1 MRAKSAEKLLN
12 PNQPTEQLGL
22 IFIQQMAHELRAI
35 WRPTPND
42 DYGLDGEL
50 EFTRDG
56 VVTGFIVKVQIKSGA
71 SYLRNRT
78 ASGFDYYASASDLAY
93 WSKVGFPVILVIYD
107 PDLQAGYW
115 LDVKRYLNQHDSAA
129 TSKIRFSLRNNRLS
143 ADSLLDLSEV
153 AIADEVERTEFLV
166 DQIKETLHT
175 NMLPVVGL
183 PPSVYEA
190 EFSLKRLVGAAEDG
204 SALAKES
211 GGKYVGFRDPRDL
224 MHPLRSYVDPDSV
237 KQHRY
242 PDYLKRA
249 ATRNYAV
256 GRWNAAIRVFLAGRG
271 LVQKDQE
278 TFYFPPD
285 ENNAARKITW
295 ESMRGRTPERQ
306 VAYPYIGKQS
316 QSVVFWVHHACRAA
330 FCEIGGHFFLRLTP
344 AYVFTRDGNA
354 LLAGKEAG
362 ALSTSRKSKD
372 RNYQVLNHLMFW
384 LWFLAEGNDEIT
396 LTLDDSELIVAASY
410 LQGEAAFGIPADKK
424 SLIEIVAA
432 DHDIDWNELEASAAA
447 ETTEDE

>member
-1 MRAKSAEKLLN
+1 VAVKRTEKLLN
-12 PNQPTEQLGL
+12 PNQPTEKLGL

-50 EFTRDG
+50 ELTRDG
-56 VVTGFIVKVQIKSGA
+56 AVTGFIVKAQIKSGP
-71 SYLRNRT
+71 SYLRNKT
-78 ASGFDYYASASDLAY
+78 ASGFDCPVNASDVAY
-93 WSKVGFPVILVIYD
+93 WSKVSFPVILVVYD
-107 PDLQAGYW
+107 PDSKTGYW
-115 LDVKRYLNQHDSAA
+115 LDVKRYLNQHGPA
-129 TSKIRFSLRNNRLS
+129 TSAFRFSLRSNRLS

-166 DQIKETLHT
+166 DQIQETLHT
-175 NMLPVVGL
+175 NMLPVAGV
-183 PPSVYEA
+183 PPAVYEA
-190 EFSLKRLVGAAEDG
+190 EFSLKRLVEAAEDG

-211 GGKYVGFRDPRDL
+211 GGRYLGFLDPRDPS
-224 MHPLRSYVDPDSV
+224 HHLRSYIDPDSV

-242 PDYLKRA
+242 PDYLKRS

-256 GRWNAAIRVFLAGRG
+256 GRWNEAIQAFLMGRG
-271 LVQKDQE
+271 LVQKDKE
-278 TFYFPPD
+278 TFYFPPGED
-285 ENNAARKITW
+285 NTARKLTW
-295 ESMRGRTPERQ
+295 ESTRGRTPERQ
-306 VAYPYIGKQS
+306 VAYPYTGKQS

-344 AYVFTRDGNA
+344 AYVFTRDGTA
-354 LLAGKEAG
+354 LLAGREAG

-384 LWFLAEGNDEIT
+384 LWFIAEGKDQIT
-396 LTLDDSELIVAASY
+396 LALDDSELIVAASY
-410 LQGEAAFGIPADKK
+410 LQGQAAFGIPADKK

-432 DHDIDWNELEASAAA
+432 DHDIDWNELEASA
-447 ETTEDE
+447 ESDREDE